1 VLQCRIRWSIA
12 TISFNSNIIY
22 LYWQALQSNGT
33 FYILHTRCCASLLAI
48 EATPPCSKHRAAS
61 SQTGCLSF
69 LSTLTVWQQ
78 TQLWSMEMIGPK
90 ICLLLL
96 ISVSL
101 VSFKLR
107 FAHAWH
113 YTQLFQVQF
122 SHQTAKNKKAPRERS
137 ICLNIST
144 EVYN

>member
-12 TISFNSNIIY
+12 TISFNSNKIY
-22 LYWQALQSNGT
+22 LYWQALQSNGI
-33 FYILHTRCCASLLAI
+33 FYILHSPCCASLLAI
-48 EATPPCSKHRAAS
+48 EATPPCSKRQAAS

-78 TQLWSMEMIGPK
+78 TRLWSMEMIGPK

-107 FAHAWH
+107 FAHACTTRN
-113 YTQLFQVQF
+113 YSRFNFLTRPPRTKK
-122 SHQTAKNKKAPRERS
+122 HQGK
-137 ICLNIST
+137 
-144 EVYN
+144 EVFV